1 MAAGGEQQLSER
13 RKRHDFVGQ
22 PSDTAASNTAAI
34 ALDVLLLEEPCALS
48 WSWLFGQ
55 FGSGVKVYSG
65 C

>member
-1 MAAGGEQQLSER
+1 MLTDVETLPDDPEALR
-13 RKRHDFVGQ
+13 
-22 PSDTAASNTAAI
+22 AI
-34 ALDVLLLEEPCALS
+34 IMS